1 MSLQVIINWHC
12 NRLDLRID
20 RHRLCADFQRFKVSN
35 FSHGATMTA
44 AAFIAYFLVSSKGMG
59 LVPTLLIAGL
69 AGALISL
76 FGEFVGFRRILKN
89 HSAPTYFF
97 VSSITLGTLYEG
109 LVTIKAGSTFFNFPS
124 FFKNPTVNVAMLVV
138 STGDLMMFGISAVAL
153 IVLAYVIQ
161 KTRLGRALRAVSF
174 DRDTAQLMGIDS
186 TRIIQLAFVIS
197 GILAGIAGVFFWGIK
212 YTLYPTLGSLVV
224 KGFIASVIGGL
235 GSLTGAVIGALLLGI
250 LETLLLAA
258 LGSGYSTI
266 AVFAVMLVFLLIRPQ
281 GIAGSN
287 VQEKA

>member
-1 MSLQVIINWHC
+1 M
-12 NRLDLRID
+12 
-20 RHRLCADFQRFKVSN
+20 
-35 FSHGATMTA
+35 AT
-44 AAFIAYFLVSSKGMG
+44 
-59 LVPTLLIAGL
+59 
-69 AGALISL
+69 
-76 FGEFVGFRRILKN
+76 
-89 HSAPTYFF
+89 
-97 VSSITLGTLYEG
+97 
-109 LVTIKAGSTFFNFPS
+109 
-124 FFKNPTVNVAMLVV
+124 LVV

-197 GILAGIAGVFFWGIK
+197 GIAGVFLGIK

-250 LETLLLAA
+250 LETILLAA

>member
-1 MSLQVIINWHC
+1 MSLQVLINGLATGSIYALIATGFAMIF
-12 NRLDLRID
+12 NVLK
-20 RHRLCADFQRFKVSN
+20 FSN

-44 AAFIAYFLVSSKGMG
+44 AAFAAYFILEGKGLG
-59 LVPTLLIAGL
+59 LVPTLLVAAL
-69 AGALISL
+69 AGAGIAL

-89 HSAPTYFF
+89 HSSATYFF

-109 LVTIKAGSTFFNFPS
+109 LVTIKAGSNFFNFAG
-124 FFKNPTVNVAMLVV
+124 FFAKPTIDLGIII
-138 STGDLMMFGISAVAL
+138 STSDVIMFAISMVAL
-153 IVLAYVIQ
+153 LILGYVIQ
-161 KTRLGRALRAVSF
+161 KTRLGRALRAISF

-186 TRIIQLAFVIS
+186 TRIIQLTFIIS
-197 GILAGIAGVFFWGIK
+197 GALAGISGVFLGIK

-235 GSLTGAVIGALLLGI
+235 GSLTGAIIGAVLLG
-250 LETLLLAA
+250 LVETMLLSI

-266 AVFAVMLVFLLIRPQ
+266 ATFAIMLVFLLLRPQ
-281 GIAGSN
+281 GISGSN

>member
-1 MSLQVIINWHC
+1 MSLQILINGLATGSVYALIATGFALIF
-12 NRLDLRID
+12 NVLK
-20 RHRLCADFQRFKVSN
+20 FSN

-44 AAFIAYFLVSSKGMG
+44 AAFVAYFLVSSKGMG
-59 LVPTLLIAGL
+59 LTATLVAAAA
-69 AGALISL
+69 AGAVIAL
-76 FGEFVGFRRILKN
+76 FGEFFGFRRITLN
-89 HSAPTYFF
+89 HSSPTYFF

-109 LVTIKAGSTFFNFPS
+109 LV
-124 FFKNPTVNVAMLVV
+124 
-138 STGDLMMFGISAVAL
+138 
-153 IVLAYVIQ
+153 YVIQ

-186 TRIIQLAFVIS
+186 TRIIQLTFVIS
-197 GILAGIAGVFFWGIK
+197 GLLAGVAGVFLGIK

-235 GSLTGAVIGALLLGI
+235 GSLTGAIIGAVLLGLTETI
-250 LETLLLAA
+250 LLSM

-266 AVFAVMLVFLLIRPQ
+266 ATFAIMLVFLLVRPQ

-287 VQEKA
+287 IQEKA

>member
-1 MSLQVIINWHC
+1 MSLQVIINGIATGSIYALIATGFALIF
-12 NRLDLRID
+12 NVLK
-20 RHRLCADFQRFKVSN
+20 FSN

-109 LVTIKAGSTFFNFPS
+109 LVTIKAGSNFFNFPS
-124 FFKNPTVNVAMLVV
+124 FFKKPTVNVAMLVV

-186 TRIIQLAFVIS
+186 TASSSSPLSFPAFCRHRRR
-197 GILAGIAGVFFWGIK
+197 VFGHQVH
-212 YTLYPTLGSLVV
+212 PVPHLGHLVV

-250 LETLLLAA
+250 LETILLAA

>member
-1 MSLQVIINWHC
+1 MSLQVIINGIATGSIYALIATGFALIF
-12 NRLDLRID
+12 NVLK
-20 RHRLCADFQRFKVSN
+20 FSN

-109 LVTIKAGSTFFNFPS
+109 LVTIKAGSNFFNFPS
-124 FFKNPTVNVAMLVV
+124 FKSPTVNVATLVV

-197 GILAGIAGVFFWGIK
+197 GILAGIAGVFLGIK

-250 LETLLLAA
+250 LETILLAA

>member
-1 MSLQVIINWHC
+1 MAAKFLPYLLAGISVGGQYALIAIGYTMVYGILRLINFAHGDIFTVAGFLMVYATASLPLTISIPLV
-12 NRLDLRID
+12 
-20 RHRLCADFQRFKVSN
+20 VV
-35 FSHGATMTA
+35 ATVLLGIA
-44 AAFIAYFLVSSKGMG
+44 VEKIAYKPLRTAPRMSVMISAIGMSYLLQNSMWYVTGGLAKQYPALPWISDTVMVLGCQTKRVTVVTPFLVIV
-59 LVPTLLIAGL
+59 LVA
-69 AGALISL
+69 A
-76 FGEFVGFRRILKN
+76 
-89 HSAPTYFF
+89 
-97 VSSITLGTLYEG
+97 
-109 LVTIKAGSTFFNFPS
+109 LVT
-124 FFKNPTVNVAMLVV
+124 L
-138 STGDLMMFGISAVAL
+138 
-153 IVLAYVIQ
+153 IQ
-161 KTRLGRALRAVSF
+161 KTKIGMAMRAAS
-174 DRDTAQLMGIDS
+174 RDFETAQLMGIDS

-197 GILAGIAGVFFWGIK
+197 GILAGIAGVFLGIK

>member
-1 MSLQVIINWHC
+1 MSLQVIINGIATGSIYALIATGFALIF
-12 NRLDLRID
+12 NVLK
-20 RHRLCADFQRFKVSN
+20 FSN

-59 LVPTLLIAGL
+59 LVSTLLIAGL

-109 LVTIKAGSTFFNFPS
+109 LVTIKAGSNFFNFPS
-124 FFKNPTVNVAMLVV
+124 FFKSPTVNVATLVV

-174 DRDTAQLMGIDS
+174 DRDT

-197 GILAGIAGVFFWGIK
+197 GILAGIAGVFLGIK

-250 LETLLLAA
+250 LETILLAA

>member
-1 MSLQVIINWHC
+1 MSLQVIINGIATGSIYALIATGFALIF
-12 NRLDLRID
+12 NVLK
-20 RHRLCADFQRFKVSN
+20 FSN

-109 LVTIKAGSTFFNFPS
+109 LVTIKAGSNFFNFPS
-124 FFKNPTVNVAMLVV
+124 FFKKPTVNVAMLVV

-161 KTRLGRALRAVSF
+161 KTRLGRALRV
-174 DRDTAQLMGIDS
+174 
-186 TRIIQLAFVIS
+186 
-197 GILAGIAGVFFWGIK
+197 
-212 YTLYPTLGSLVV
+212 
-224 KGFIASVIGGL
+224 GFL
-235 GSLTGAVIGALLLGI
+235 
-250 LETLLLAA
+250 
-258 LGSGYSTI
+258 
-266 AVFAVMLVFLLIRPQ
+266 
-281 GIAGSN
+281 
-287 VQEKA
+287 

>member
-1 MSLQVIINWHC
+1 MSLQILINGLATGSIYALIATGFALIF
-12 NRLDLRID
+12 NVLK
-20 RHRLCADFQRFKVSN
+20 FSN

-44 AAFIAYFLVSSKGMG
+44 AAFIAYFLVSSKGLG
-59 LVPTLLIAGL
+59 LVPTLLVAGA
-69 AGALISL
+69 AGALIAL

-89 HSAPTYFF
+89 HSSATYFF

-109 LVTIKAGSTFFNFPS
+109 LVTIRVGSNFFNFPS
-124 FFKNPTVNVAMLVV
+124 FFQNPTIDLGIVI
-138 STGDLMMFGISAVAL
+138 STSDAIMFLISIAAL
-153 IVLAYVIQ
+153 LILGYIIQ

-186 TRIIQLAFVIS
+186 TRIIQLTFVIS
-197 GILAGIAGVFFWGIK
+197 GVLAGFAGVFLGIK

-235 GSLTGAVIGALLLGI
+235 GSLAGAIIGAFLLGVV
-250 LETLLLAA
+250 ETLLLSL

-266 AVFAVMLVFLLIRPQ
+266 ATFAIMLVFLLLRPQ